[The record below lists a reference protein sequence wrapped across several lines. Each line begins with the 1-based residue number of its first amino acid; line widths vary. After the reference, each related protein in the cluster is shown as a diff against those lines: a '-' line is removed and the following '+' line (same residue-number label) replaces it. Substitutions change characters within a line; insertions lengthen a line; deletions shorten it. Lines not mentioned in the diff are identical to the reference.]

1 MNGGRLPCPPAQ
13 RACFSCP
20 GCWRPCVCV
29 YPTWSISRDAARAR
43 RGSAG
48 PSAARQGCRTTS
60 AAEPQLWPEA
70 PWRVF
75 CYGCLA
81 DLGVGA
87 ADAPGN
93 SDPKPKPEAGRGGRE
108 AAGAPAADGPTE
120 VVVACPACRCVF
132 CFDCDAYIHESL
144 HNCPG
149 CEGRGEGKAEALGAP
164 AGGPGGA
171 GSGLPDGRAF
181 MDAG

>member
-1 MNGGRLPCPPAQ
+1 M
-13 RACFSCP
+13 
-20 GCWRPCVCV
+20 V
-29 YPTWSISRDAARAR
+29 SRNTVRIR

-48 PSAARQGCRTTS
+48 PSAARQGCRTAP

-87 ADAPGN
+87 ADAPG
-93 SDPKPKPEAGRGGRE
+93 SPDAKPKPEAGRGGRE

-149 CEGRGEGKAEALGAP
+149 CEGRGEGKADALGEP
-164 AGGPGGA
+164 AGSPGGA
-171 GSGLPDGRAF
+171 GNGLPDGRAF